1 VHFHHGPPEEHEGRP
16 KPHVLKTYSRLLR
29 YLKPYWKL
37 VALALFLTLPISFM
51 SVLPQQLFGVVVD
64 AFRQSFMGTH
74 GQVAAAPAVKCPL
87 IFDAPLRAAADFVHE
102 HWLSGMSNVTVLI
115 LLVGVASLLLR
126 LADSSIS
133 MVHGYIMARV
143 GQGVTFDMR
152 NDAYGHL
159 QKLSLR
165 YFTDRSTGDLM
176 SRVVS
181 DVDSL
186 NTVIVS
192 PIADFLRDFCQLGWI
207 LYFCI
212 SWDWKLTLVGFVVTP
227 GLLVTTFFF
236 GRFIRQAFRM
246 LRRKVGELNALIQE
260 NISGI
265 RVIKGFGHED
275 HEMDRFRAKNLDTFR
290 QYMRITKLFIF
301 FRPIVDLC
309 SHVGMVVV
317 ICYGAY
323 RVIAGHLSPGT
334 FIVFM
339 PYVRMFFEPIQ
350 GLSRFYNMIQQAV
363 ASVERVF
370 EVLDFEPE
378 VQDAPGAV
386 DLRNIEGRV
395 EFRGVSFS
403 YAKGIQVLKDIHL
416 AAEPGQMI
424 AFVGPSGAGKTT
436 VINLLLRFYD
446 PERGA
451 VLLDGRDMRQITI
464 RSLRSKMAMVL
475 QEAFLFNDTVRA
487 NIAYGKL
494 NATEE
499 EIVHAAESANAHD
512 FIMALSDGYN
522 TVIGERGVRLSG
534 GQQQRLSIARAV
546 LANPRILILDEA
558 TSSVDSETETLIQN
572 AIYRLVRNRTT
583 FVIAHRLSTVL
594 HAHKIIVLNE
604 GRIVEE
610 GGHQEL
616 LAMGGLYKKLFDM
629 QFRAGYAMTPE
640 AAPAMTREEVEPEL
654 APPTAEGRPPIVF

>member
-1 VHFHHGPPEEHEGRP
+1 
-16 KPHVLKTYSRLLR
+16 
-29 YLKPYWKL
+29 
-37 VALALFLTLPISFM
+37 
-51 SVLPQQLFGVVVD
+51 
-64 AFRQSFMGTH
+64 
-74 GQVAAAPAVKCPL
+74 
-87 IFDAPLRAAADFVHE
+87 
-102 HWLSGMSNVTVLI
+102 
-115 LLVGVASLLLR
+115 
-126 LADSSIS
+126 
-133 MVHGYIMARV
+133 
-143 GQGVTFDMR
+143 
-152 NDAYGHL
+152 
-159 QKLSLR
+159 
-165 YFTDRSTGDLM
+165 
-176 SRVVS
+176 
-181 DVDSL
+181 
-186 NTVIVS
+186 
-192 PIADFLRDFCQLGWI
+192 
-207 LYFCI
+207 
-212 SWDWKLTLVGFVVTP
+212 
-227 GLLVTTFFF
+227 
-236 GRFIRQAFRM
+236 
-246 LRRKVGELNALIQE
+246 
-260 NISGI
+260 
-265 RVIKGFGHED
+265 
-275 HEMDRFRAKNLDTFR
+275 
-290 QYMRITKLFIF
+290 
-301 FRPIVDLC
+301 
-309 SHVGMVVV
+309 
-317 ICYGAY
+317 
-323 RVIAGHLSPGT
+323 
-334 FIVFM
+334 
-339 PYVRMFFEPIQ
+339 
-350 GLSRFYNMIQQAV
+350 
-363 ASVERVF
+363 
-370 EVLDFEPE
+370 
-378 VQDAPGAV
+378 
-386 DLRNIEGRV
+386 V